1 MQEKVRRVV
10 NFAVQRSGKWSTCFA
25 SEPTQRLASFR
36 ERFVLHVICSLP
48 RKRRSK
54 TQRHPTRG
62 HLHVALVDFQ
72 PLAVLVR
79 AASRREEHLRR
90 PPGSPSSTFAPLSD
104 SRRRACIHSYAAG
117 DVCDA
122 LSSDSHPNV
131 VSFVPFVH
139 NHIHNQIHN
148 VLHNRCGAG
157 VCFVRVDLR
166 GRQGK
171 AKEGPRGTRSTATM
185 AQLMRTRCAPKSA
198 WKRSNRNDVRV
209 QASATPAGGSKTRVK
224 DTVELGASGVHVSA
238 VGAGAWSWG
247 DRSGYWGYG
256 KEYGKDAS
264 KDAYQALMEGGVNF
278 IDTAEVYGFGMSEE
292 FLGEFM
298 KESKGK
304 FDQDPAVAT
313 KFAPLPW
320 RFTEDSVV
328 DALKDSLKRL
338 GRDKVELYMQHWPG
352 FFLNAFSN
360 DAYLNGLAKCKEMG
374 LADAIGVSNFNK
386 TRLREAHEKLG
397 AKGVAL
403 ASNQVQYSLIYRE
416 PESNGVMETCKE
428 LGITLVAYSPL
439 AQGLLTGKYSLSNKP
454 TGPRKGFFTDEKLR
468 QVEPL
473 VGLMKEIGQ
482 GHGDK
487 TPAQVA
493 INWTIC
499 KGALPIPGVK
509 TVRQAEE
516 VIGSIGWR
524 LTEDEMSSLEKLAR
538 GITSLGAPFEN
549 W

>member
-1 MQEKVRRVV
+1 MVDVFRLGTDTAARKLSRKVR
-10 NFAVQRSGKWSTCFA
+10 A
-25 SEPTQRLASFR
+25 
-36 ERFVLHVICSLP
+36 P
-48 RKRRSK
+48 RDLLSASK
-54 TQRHPTRG
+54 T
-62 HLHVALVDFQ
+62 ALENAT
-72 PLAVLVR
+72 PRNRR
-79 AASRREEHLRR
+79 AFARRTSRLPAAGSAR
-90 PPGSPSSTFAPLSD
+90 PDSFAPRGAPPTST
-104 SRRRACIHSYAAG
+104 R
-117 DVCDA
+117 
-122 LSSDSHPNV
+122 
-131 VSFVPFVH
+131 VSFVHFCTAVGLQTPRLRPFLRRWRRVRRALVRFASDRRFVRPTRSQPQSQP
-139 NHIHNQIHN
+139 NSQRASQPMR
-148 VLHNRCGAG
+148 VG

-166 GRQGK
+166 EREGK
-171 AKEGPRGTRSTATM
+171 AKEGPRGKGSMATM
-185 AQLMRTRCAPKSA
+185 AQRMRTRCAPKSA

-209 QASATPAGGSKTRVK
+209 KASATPAGGSKTRVK

-298 KESKGK
+298 KETKGK

-360 DAYLNGLAKCKEMG
+360 DAYLNGLARCKEMG

-386 TRLREAHEKLG
+386 NRLREAYEKLG
-397 AKGVAL
+397 AKGVVL

-524 LTEDEMSSLEKLAR
+524 LTEDEMSSLEKSAR

>member
-1 MQEKVRRVV
+1 MMARV
-10 NFAVQRSGKWSTCFA
+10 A
-25 SEPTQRLASFR
+25 S
-36 ERFVLHVICSLP
+36 
-48 RKRRSK
+48 
-54 TQRHPTRG
+54 
-62 HLHVALVDFQ
+62 
-72 PLAVLVR
+72 
-79 AASRREEHLRR
+79 
-90 PPGSPSSTFAPLSD
+90 
-104 SRRRACIHSYAAG
+104 
-117 DVCDA
+117 
-122 LSSDSHPNV
+122 
-131 VSFVPFVH
+131 
-139 NHIHNQIHN
+139 
-148 VLHNRCGAG
+148 
-157 VCFVRVDLR
+157 
-166 GRQGK
+166 
-171 AKEGPRGTRSTATM
+171 TRS
-185 AQLMRTRCAPKSA
+185 APRSA
-198 WKRSNRNDVRV
+198 WKRNDGRSLRV
-209 QASATPAGGSKTRVK
+209 QASSTPADGAKTRVK
-224 DTVELGASGVHVSA
+224 DAVELGASGVHVSA

-298 KESKGK
+298 KETKGK
-304 FDQDPAVAT
+304 YDQEPAVAT

-338 GRDKVELYMQHWPG
+338 GREKVELYMQHWPG

-360 DAYLNGLAKCKEMG
+360 DAYLNGLAKCKDMG

-386 TRLREAHEKLG
+386 SRLREAHEKLAG
-397 AKGVAL
+397 KGVVL
-403 ASNQVQYSLIYRE
+403 ASNQVQYSLIYRA
-416 PESNGVMETCKE
+416 PESNGVMDTCKE

-439 AQGLLTGKYSLSNKP
+439 AQGLLTGKYSLNNKP

-473 VGLMKEIGQ
+473 VGLMKEVGQ
-482 GHGDK
+482 GHGNK

-509 TVRQAEE
+509 TVGQAEE

-524 LTEDEMSSLEKLAR
+524 LNEDEIASLEKTAQ